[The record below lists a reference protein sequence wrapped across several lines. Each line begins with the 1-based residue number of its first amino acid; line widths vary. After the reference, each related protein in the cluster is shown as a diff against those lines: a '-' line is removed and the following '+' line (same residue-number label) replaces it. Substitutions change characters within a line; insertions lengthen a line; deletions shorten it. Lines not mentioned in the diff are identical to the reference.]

1 RAIAEELVQDSWLRW
16 HGRSY
21 PEADAP
27 SIFRTIVAN
36 LARDWWRRQRRE
48 RVGQQAL
55 ALVAETAPGTERVV
69 IARDDLARVVA
80 ALEKLPPRTRAAF
93 RMSWHDGIPL
103 AEIGRKLGVSKP
115 RAHQL
120 VHRALVALALSLED

>member
-1 RAIAEELVQDSWLRW
+1 
-16 HGRSY
+16 
-21 PEADAP
+21 
-27 SIFRTIVAN
+27 
-36 LARDWWRRQRRE
+36 
-48 RVGQQAL
+48 
-55 ALVAETAPGTERVV
+55 AETAPGTERVV

-80 ALEKLPPRTRAAF
+80 ALETLPPRTRAAF

-103 AEIGRKLGVSKP
+103 AEIGRRLGVSKP